1 MTKPP
6 KLWTQSRWAAV
17 ATYVESIGETLE
29 EAITAVRNG
38 DRRTL
43 RRIIREDRKWD
54 TYYNKPNEPDEPS
67 SSWHPYIDEYELE
80 FKKCIAAIK
89 QIIPSLTDKA
99 KVEDCIA
106 AMEHAISQIDDVP
119 EVPTGETLIR
129 DEDGTPIAWRHPP
142 EGEGV
147 Q

>member
-17 ATYVESIGETLE
+17 ATYVEFIGETLE

-54 TYYNKPNEPDEPS
+54 THS
-67 SSWHPYIDEYELE
+67 
-80 FKKCIAAIK
+80 
-89 QIIPSLTDKA
+89 QQA
-99 KVEDCIA
+99 K
-106 AMEHAISQIDDVP
+106 
-119 EVPTGETLIR
+119 
-129 DEDGTPIAWRHPP
+129 
-142 EGEGV
+142 
-147 Q
+147 